1 MGAQQIAVPIYQYR
15 IILPFDETVINV
27 ATDMDFNIEG
37 EVKVPVTKNVV
48 GKTSFLVNQILS
60 LPLSSQ
66 YWWYET
72 HWDSYQTDM
81 IVFHFYF

>member
-48 GKTSFLVNQILS
+48 GKTSFLVN
-60 LPLSSQ
+60 
-66 YWWYET
+66 
-72 HWDSYQTDM
+72 
-81 IVFHFYF
+81 